1 MAKVVLVHGAWHGA
15 WCWEGVVDA
24 LEAKGVDVDAV
35 ELPVTSHADD
45 IAEARRAIEAAGPGA
60 VVCGHSYGGLVIS
73 NAASGLPVGRLVYLA
88 AFMTDTGEDAFGY
101 MQAYPSPLSTAM
113 RTDTGMLTVDQSR
126 AARVLL
132 RGQRREASRRD
143 RAPAAPNA
151 AWRRLRDAGRA
162 GVAAGAVD
170 VCAVHEGQSD
180 RSGAPS
186 ERWRCTPTKVIEWPT
201 DHSPFLTRPQEI
213 ADLLAS
219 YT

>member
-126 AARVLL
+126 VRECFYEDSDEKRVAEIVPLL
-132 RGQRREASRRD
+132 RPMPLGDDFEMRVE
-143 RAPAAPNA
+143 P
-151 AWRRLRDAGRA
+151 AWRQVPSTYVLCAKDKAIDPGAQRA
-162 GVAAGAVD
+162 M
-170 VCAVHEGQSD
+170 AVHAE
-180 RSGAPS
+180 
-186 ERWRCTPTKVIEWPT
+186 KVIEWPT
-201 DHSPFLTRPQEI
+201 DHSPFLTRPQEL